1 MKVDKVD
8 IKYPYQIHPVHY
20 QYSPHKLIIYQ
31 ILHHHQDLLTKI
43 LVNETMSLFRMF
55 FTDIRNSNEF
65 CSLNQIRMTRLDQNN
80 INKKVSHGNR
90 DSWILKKKKKMSTKK
105 IEKKN

>member
-43 LVNETMSLFRMF
+43 PVNETMSLFRMF
-55 FTDIRNSNEF
+55 FTDHSNEIH
-65 CSLNQIRMTRLDQNN
+65 SHNQIRMTRLDQNN
-80 INKKVSHGNR
+80 TKQQKMKVSHGNR
-90 DSWILKKKKKMSTKK
+90 DSWILKKKKNVN
-105 IEKKN
+105 KKN